1 MSKMKKIYE
10 APDLEI
16 ESYEL
21 NAKIALNCGSVV
33 HFGPGVVQSDGTLKN
48 VCAEFEDPWAMAL
61 SVDTS
66 FYELGTGTT
75 CTCYYSAGGE
85 GYFTS

>member
-1 MSKMKKIYE
+1 MKKAYVK
-10 APDLEI
+10 PVLEL
-16 ESYEL
+16 EMYTL
-21 NAKIALNCGSVV
+21 NADIAGNCGNKVTL
-33 HFGPGVVQSDGTLKN
+33 GPGIVQSNGQIQSICD
-48 VCAEFEDPWAMAL
+48 EFNDPWAMAL

-66 FYELGTGTT
+66 FYDENTGSA

>member
-1 MSKMKKIYE
+1 MKKIYE

-16 ESYEL
+16 ETYEL
-21 NAKIALNCGSVV
+21 NANIASNCSPVV
-33 HFGPGVVQSDGTLKN
+33 DFGPGIVQENGTIENTCDFFK
-48 VCAEFEDPWAMAL
+48 DPWAMAL

-66 FYELGTGTT
+66 FYEPGTGTT